1 MTPWA
6 VAHQAS
12 QSMGIFW
19 QEYCSGKKK
28 KRILEWVAVPSSR
41 RHCQP
46 RDQTQVSHIAGL
58 DSLPLSH
65 QGSPVS
71 SFASYMLLIREV
83 QFTWFTAN
91 TLSTCDC
98 GGIKEEQLG
107 ASGRSCPP
115 RAELVGR
122 VERALPR
129 EKGNLGL
136 GSILSTP
143 FF

>member
-19 QEYCSGKKK
+19 QEYWSEKKK
-28 KRILEWVAVPSSR
+28 KKNTGVGCHFLLQGTLP
-41 RHCQP
+41 
-46 RDQTQVSHIAGL
+46 TQESNLHLLHWQA

-65 QGSPVS
+65 HGSPIS

-91 TLSTCDC
+91 TLSTCGC
-98 GGIKEEQLG
+98 GGIKEEQSG
-107 ASGRSCPP
+107 ASGRSCPH

-129 EKGNLGL
+129 EIGNLGL
-136 GSILSTP
+136 GSILSAP